1 MAKYVCVKLVNNTC
15 HEWQEYQTS
24 VDMLAISQNQA
35 DAISLVLILVFVGAF
50 KFRAIA
56 NIILRRRY

>member
-1 MAKYVCVKLVNNTC
+1 MAKYVCVKLVNNIC